1 MDNGQSPAT
10 KQDLADLKT
19 ELLAPIREAN
29 GQLKEELLEG
39 MHEIET
45 RLLKGFYGYTE
56 STQKHLNQ
64 LDREDASVRERLG
77 TIEERVKEL
86 ERRVN
91 FPRSNS

>member
-10 KQDLADLKT
+10 KQDLTDMKA
-19 ELLAPIREAN
+19 
-29 GQLKEELLEG
+29 ELLEA
-39 MHEIET
+39 MHDMET